1 MMSRLLA
8 VPAIL
13 ALSLNLSGCDGGRAV
28 REAPLPPSQRES
40 PLGSFQ
46 PPEALDYLEQWYP
59 RDWRLH
65 LLRALADSSWQAKV
79 AGLRTADSLFPG
91 EPLIAYHLCLAFLE
105 RERPEEERLARPYL
119 EKALVRDPGNGIL
132 RVIEAYLLLRENRL
146 GEARALFGDPRRL
159 PRGDFHYPR
168 LEEAVLGLFSH
179 AGYLNPYTL
188 TEAVDLYRR
197 IPLPP
202 FEKWVGILYAVFLS
216 PLPEH
221 PYDIRVRGQEAAD
234 GLFRLGRALR
244 IGSYSGPKVLSDGY
258 EQRALGFM
266 FQLKAAEFLTLFYR
280 TFEDTAGSERAFRDL
295 VDVQR
300 EYEAFMASRP
310 WQDAA
315 AGEYLDDWSRLIAD
329 HPGMPI
335 AQAVDQ
341 AREWKLWKK
350 AMRFRYPRR
359 DDP

>member
-1 MMSRLLA
+1 MMLRPSVLIPAAFALGLA
-8 VPAIL
+8 
-13 ALSLNLSGCDGGRAV
+13 GCDLGRAV
-28 REAPLPPSQRES
+28 SEAPLPPSQRET
-40 PLGSFQ
+40 PLARFQ
-46 PPEALDYLEQWYP
+46 PPEALDHLEEWYP
-59 RDWRLH
+59 ADWRLH
-65 LLRALADSSWQAKV
+65 LLRALADTSWQAKV
-79 AGLRTADSLFPG
+79 AGLRAADSLFPG

-119 EKALVRDPGNGIL
+119 DMAKAGDPGNGVL
-132 RVIEAYLLLRENRL
+132 RVMDAYLLLREDRL
-146 GEARALFGDPRRL
+146 GEARALFADPRR
-159 PRGDFHYPR
+159 PPNGGFHYPR

-188 TEAVDLYRR
+188 TEAVELYRR

-202 FEKWVGILYAVFLS
+202 FEKWVGILYDVFLS

-221 PYDIRVRGQEAAD
+221 PYDIRKRGKEAAD

-300 EYEAFMASRP
+300 EYESFMASQP

-315 AGEYLDDWSRLIAD
+315 VGEYLDRWSRLIAER
-329 HPGMPI
+329 PGMTV
-335 AQAVDQ
+335 AQAANE

-350 AMRFRYPRR
+350 TMRFRYPRR

>member
-1 MMSRLLA
+1 MPVPIPKLLA
-8 VPAIL
+8 LAIAL
-13 ALSLNLSGCDGGRAV
+13 AVAGCDGEPAV
-28 REAPLPPSQRES
+28 REAPLPPSQRDT
-40 PLGSFQ
+40 PLARFQ
-46 PPEALDYLEQWYP
+46 PPEALDHLEEWHP
-59 RDWRLH
+59 GDWRFH
-65 LLRALADSSWQAKV
+65 LLRALVDSSWQRKA

-105 RERPEEERLARPYL
+105 RDDPEEEKQARPYL
-119 EKALVRDPGNGIL
+119 ERALALDPGNGVL
-132 RVIEAYLLLRENRL
+132 RVMEAYLLLRENRL
-146 GEARALFGDPRRL
+146 GEARALFADPRRL
-159 PRGDFHYPR
+159 PKGDFFYPR

-179 AGYLNPYTL
+179 AGYLNPNTL
-188 TEAVDLYRR
+188 TEAVEIYRSVH
-197 IPLPP
+197 LPP

-221 PYDIRVRGQEAAD
+221 PYDIRIRGKEAAD

-280 TFEDTAGSERAFRDL
+280 TFEDTSGSEKAFRDL

-300 EYEAFMASRP
+300 EYESFMESRP

-315 AGEYLDDWSRLIAD
+315 VGEYLDRWSRLIAD
-329 HPGMPI
+329 HPGMTVTG
-335 AQAVDQ
+335 AVER
-341 AREWKLWKK
+341 AREWTLWKK
-350 AMRFRYPRR
+350 TMRFRYPRR